1 MQSSSLLNSDF
12 LSNTISSMQPTVD
25 LISIDSKSMSA
36 EPLTLSTTA
45 TYVVF
50 LILLIIPLIL
60 FGYGILV
67 FFQRRNL

>member
-1 MQSSSLLNSDF
+1 
-12 LSNTISSMQPTVD
+12 
-25 LISIDSKSMSA
+25 MSA